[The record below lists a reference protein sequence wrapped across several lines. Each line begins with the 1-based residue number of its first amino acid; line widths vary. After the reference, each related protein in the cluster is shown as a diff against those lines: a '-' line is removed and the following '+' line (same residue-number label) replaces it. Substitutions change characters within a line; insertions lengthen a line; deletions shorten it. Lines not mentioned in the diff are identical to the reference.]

1 MGTKMG
7 YAPGTRI
14 QLKDNSAYTVV
25 QNPNTVA
32 GIVGYASK
40 GELNKII
47 PVSNTGELGVKLGYG
62 YQSYKYNQGMY
73 AANAV
78 LTAGGEVEFVR
89 PYGEEI
95 SRTDAYKRDLKTDAF
110 VVAFDKN
117 AALYDNNKAT
127 DRKTGECLPSTSLNV
142 KHFAA
147 TRFKT
152 DGAAC
157 YT

>member
-1 MGTKMG
+1 MATKMG
-7 YAPGTRI
+7 YAPGVQI

-47 PVSNTGELGVKLGYG
+47 NVGNTAELGVKLGYG

-78 LTAGGEVEFVR
+78 LHCCR
-89 PYGEEI
+89 
-95 SRTDAYKRDLKTDAF
+95 SRFSA
-110 VVAFDKN
+110 
-117 AALYDNNKAT
+117 
-127 DRKTGECLPSTSLNV
+127 
-142 KHFAA
+142 
-147 TRFKT
+147 
-152 DGAAC
+152 
-157 YT
+157 